1 MNSKWIAAVV
11 IIFGLLTMFF
21 VLNWSVVLKSLLIF
35 SCIVLIGCVLLQSG
49 KGGGLAAI
57 GGLAD
62 QSAMGTQTGG
72 ILAKITYLVGA
83 VFIVS
88 TLFLTKLTLTSIHGT
103 DSLRRQATT
112 SSQHEHTGQEGVL
125 DEHAGHNHP
134 PGEHA
139 GHDLSQVETEVVGN
153 EGKSIGMKAVDLTG
167 EEQQGKVKE
176 LKSIVE
182 EKKE

>member
-1 MNSKWIAAVV
+1 MNSKWITAVV

-21 VLNWSVVLKSLLIF
+21 ILGWSTVLKSALIF
-35 SCIVLIGCVLLQSG
+35 SCIVLIGSVLLQSG

-103 DSLRRQATT
+103 DTLRREMST
-112 SSQHEHTGQEGVL
+112 SLQHDHAAHEDVA
-125 DEHAGHNHP
+125 DEHAGHNHA
-134 PGEHA
+134 PGEHVD
-139 GHDLSQVETEVVGN
+139 HPQVAVEEAV
-153 EGKSIGMKAVDLTG
+153 EGAKSIGMKAVDVAG
-167 EEQQGKVKE
+167 EG
-176 LKSIVE
+176 LKSIETKVESIAE
-182 EKKE
+182 EKKND

>member
-1 MNSKWIAAVV
+1 MNSKWIATIV
-11 IIFGLLTMFF
+11 IVFGLLTMFF
-21 VLNWSVVLKSLLIF
+21 ILEWSVVLKSLLVF

-83 VFIVS
+83 IFIVS
-88 TLFLTKLTLTSIHGT
+88 TLFLTKLTLTSMHGT
-103 DSLRRQATT
+103 DTLLRGMTT
-112 SSQHEHTGQEGVL
+112 SIQHEEAL
-125 DEHAGHNHP
+125 DEHAGHDHP

-139 GHDLSQVETEVVGN
+139 GHDHSQVETEVV
-153 EGKSIGMKAVDLTG
+153 ESDGKSIGMKAVDVVG
-167 EEQQGKVKE
+167 EDQENKE
-176 LKSIVE
+176 HNLESIVDEKE
-182 EKKE
+182 E